1 MTRGARHFL
10 ITAGPTR
17 EAIDPVRFLTN
28 RSSGAMGFA
37 VARAAAEAGH
47 TVTLIAGPVHQT
59 TPAGVTRLDVESA
72 EDMYQSVQQALETAR
87 PRIDVA
93 VLAAAVADYRPAVV
107 APLKIKKHE
116 ATLTLELKRTRDILG
131 SMRQPLGFQGVLIGF
146 AAETNDLIAQ
156 AREKLLRKSCD
167 LIVANDV
174 SRPGI
179 GFDVPDNEVTL
190 VFPGGETRSLSKRAK
205 LDIAR
210 ELVRVA
216 EALAASAAPR
226 AGGEIR

>member
-1 MTRGARHFL
+1 MPRAARHFL
-10 ITAGPTR
+10 VTAGPTR

-47 TVTLIAGPVHQT
+47 HVTLIAGPVHQP
-59 TPAGVTRLDVESA
+59 TPDGVTRLDVESA
-72 EDMYQSVQQALETAR
+72 EDMYRCVEKVLKDAR
-87 PRIDVA
+87 PPVNIA
-93 VLAAAVADYRPAVV
+93 ILSAAVADYRPAAVS
-107 APLKIKKHE
+107 PLKIKKQA
-116 ATLTLELKRTRDILG
+116 ATLTLELERTRDILG

-146 AAETNDLIAQ
+146 AAETNDLLAE
-156 AREKLLRKSCD
+156 ARRKLETKSCD

-179 GFDVPDNEVTL
+179 GFDSPDNEVTL
-190 VFPGGETRSLSKRAK
+190 VSPGGEARRLPTRPK

-210 ELVRVA
+210 ELV
-216 EALAASAAPR
+216 ALAAALEPQPMPPGG
-226 AGGEIR
+226 AGG